1 MYINNCCACSGILGN
16 MKQHL
21 AAGHCEC
28 VFNLGMLGKV
38 SDLKFSYAII
48 ICPVYATEEA

>member
-1 MYINNCCACSGILGN
+1 